1 MNEKGFQIMEL
12 KEKLMEDLKI
22 AMKDKDTIR
31 KNTVQMVRSAI
42 LQFEKDNLKEL
53 DEEGVLEVIAR
64 ELKKRRDVL
73 PEYEKSGREDLID
86 GIKREIE
93 ILLTY
98 LPEQL
103 SPEELS
109 VIVEEAI
116 AETGASSMK
125 DMGKIMAA
133 VMPKVKGR
141 ADGKMINAIVKGK
154 LS

>member
-1 MNEKGFQIMEL
+1 MGL

-22 AMKDKDTIR
+22 AMKDKDTVR

-73 PEYEKSGREDLID
+73 PEYEKSGREDLIE

-103 SPEELS
+103 TAEELS

-116 AETGASSMK
+116 KETGASSMK

-141 ADGKMINAIVKGK
+141 ADGKMINAIVKEK